1 MHSSYALALPFCI
14 KHIYTSLNQKESEHL
29 QPRLLLMPHSLF
41 FLLNLCKSFSASD
54 DRNRCCYSDSICVC
68 CISTLSFDIRKL
80 LSLGR
85 RAAAPVLLMA
95 STPHFRLQISISAWR
110 CSKCLCGSGYNIY
123 IYICVYLHTIF
134 HNRNF
139 LHFLFTFAHLNN

>member
-41 FLLNLCKSFSASD
+41 FLLNLCKSFGASD
-54 DRNRCCYSDSICVC
+54 DRNRSCYSDSICVC

-110 CSKCLCGSGYNIY
+110 CSKCLCASGYNIY
-123 IYICVYLHTIF
+123 IYVYVCIYIQFYITEIF
-134 HNRNF
+134 YIFF
-139 LHFLFTFAHLNN
+139 LPLLI